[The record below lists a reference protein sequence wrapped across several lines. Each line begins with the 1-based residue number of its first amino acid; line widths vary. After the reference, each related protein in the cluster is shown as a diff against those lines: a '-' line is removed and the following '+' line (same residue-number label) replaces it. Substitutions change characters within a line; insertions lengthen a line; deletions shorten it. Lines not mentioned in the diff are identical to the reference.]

1 VRQVGWLR
9 WLLILLV
16 GALVGSLIGNWVGEY
31 LPVVGKAVS
40 WGFRL
45 DDVHVADVFTF
56 QLGLTFRFNIFTL
69 VGLAIAAWVLR
80 RA

>member
-1 VRQVGWLR
+1 MRQVGLLR

-16 GALVGSLIGNWVGEY
+16 GALLGTLVGSWVGEY
-31 LPVVGKAVS
+31 LPVVGKAVT

-45 DDVHVADVFTF
+45 DDVHVADVFTL

-69 VGLAIAAWVLR
+69 VGLTIAAWVLR
-80 RA
+80 NA